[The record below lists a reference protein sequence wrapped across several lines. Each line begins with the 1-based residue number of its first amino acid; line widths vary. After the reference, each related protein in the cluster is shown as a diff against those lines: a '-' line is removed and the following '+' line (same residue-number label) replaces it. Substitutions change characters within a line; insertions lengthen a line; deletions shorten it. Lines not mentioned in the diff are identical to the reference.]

1 MSYSEGD
8 IVVYPRHGCC
18 KVIGTENRNDTV
30 YIKLET
36 ISELNNDLTIMIP
49 VKNLDMIGVRDVISP
64 EKADEILELLK
75 TERVEEKKMN
85 WSKRFKANQE
95 KIYSGDLEQIA
106 EVVRDLSRK
115 DADMANGEK
124 KILSQAKDILYT
136 EIAISKNMDK
146 AEIAKIFE
154 EELEEPEAKR
164 EDGQD

>member
-1 MSYSEGD
+1 MSYNEGD

-64 EKADEILELLK
+64 EKADEILELFK
-75 TERVEEKKMN
+75 TEKAEEKKMN

-146 AEIAKIFE
+146 AEIAQMFE
-154 EELEEPEAKR
+154 KELEEPEAKR

>member
-1 MSYSEGD
+1 MSYNEGD

-49 VKNLDMIGVRDVISP
+49 VKNLDMIGVRNVISP
-64 EKADEILELLK
+64 EKADEILELFK
-75 TERVEEKKMN
+75 TEKAEEKKMN

-146 AEIAKIFE
+146 AEIAEMFE
-154 EELEEPEAKR
+154 KELEEPEAKR

>member
-1 MSYSEGD
+1 MSYNEGD

-30 YIKLET
+30 YIRLET

-64 EKADEILELLK
+64 EKADEILELFK
-75 TERVEEKKMN
+75 TEKAEEKKMN

-146 AEIAKIFE
+146 AEIAEMFE
-154 EELEEPEAKR
+154 KELEEPEAKR

>member
-1 MSYSEGD
+1 
-8 IVVYPRHGCC
+8 
-18 KVIGTENRNDTV
+18 
-30 YIKLET
+30 
-36 ISELNNDLTIMIP
+36 MIP

-64 EKADEILELLK
+64 EKADEILELFK
-75 TERVEEKKMN
+75 TEKVEEKKMN

-146 AEIAKIFE
+146 AEIAEMFE
-154 EELEEPEAKR
+154 KELEEPEAKR

>member
-1 MSYSEGD
+1 MSYNEGD

-64 EKADEILELLK
+64 EKADEILELFK
-75 TERVEEKKMN
+75 TEKAEEKKMN

-136 EIAISKNMDK
+136 EIAISKKIDK
-146 AEIAKIFE
+146 AEIAEMFE
-154 EELEEPEAKR
+154 KELEEPEAKR

>member
-1 MSYSEGD
+1 MSYNEGD

-36 ISELNNDLTIMIP
+36 ISELNNDLTIRIP

-146 AEIAKIFE
+146 AEIAKMFE

>member
-146 AEIAKIFE
+146 AEIAKMFE

>member
-18 KVIGTENRNDTV
+18 KVIGTENRNGTV

-64 EKADEILELLK
+64 EKADKILELLK
-75 TERVEEKKMN
+75 TEKVEEKKMN

>member
-1 MSYSEGD
+1 MSYNEGD

-146 AEIAKIFE
+146 AEIAKMFE

>member
-1 MSYSEGD
+1 MSYNEGD

-64 EKADEILELLK
+64 EKADEILELFK
-75 TERVEEKKMN
+75 TEKVEEKKMN

-146 AEIAKIFE
+146 AEIAEMFE
-154 EELEEPEAKR
+154 KELEEPEAKW

>member
-1 MSYSEGD
+1 MSYNEGD

-64 EKADEILELLK
+64 EKADEILELFK
-75 TERVEEKKMN
+75 TEKAEEKKMN

-146 AEIAKIFE
+146 AEIAEMFE
-154 EELEEPEAKR
+154 KELEEPEAKR

>member
-1 MSYSEGD
+1 MSYNEGD

-75 TERVEEKKMN
+75 TERAEEKKMN

-146 AEIAKIFE
+146 AEIAEMFE
-154 EELEEPEAKR
+154 KELEEPEAKR

>member
-1 MSYSEGD
+1 MSYNEGD

-30 YIKLET
+30 YIRLET

-64 EKADEILELLK
+64 EKADEILELFK
-75 TERVEEKKMN
+75 TEKVEEKKMN

-146 AEIAKIFE
+146 AEIAEMFE
-154 EELEEPEAKR
+154 KELEEPEAKR

>member
-1 MSYSEGD
+1 MSYNEGD

-64 EKADEILELLK
+64 EKADEILELFK
-75 TERVEEKKMN
+75 TEKVEEKKMN

-146 AEIAKIFE
+146 AEIAEMFE
-154 EELEEPEAKR
+154 KELEEPEAKR

>member
-64 EKADEILELLK
+64 EKADKILELLK

>member
-1 MSYSEGD
+1 MSYNEGD

-49 VKNLDMIGVRDVISP
+49 VKNLEMIGVRDVISP

-146 AEIAKIFE
+146 AEIAKMFE

>member
-1 MSYSEGD
+1 MSYNEGD

-49 VKNLDMIGVRDVISP
+49 VKNLEMIGVRDVISP

-75 TERVEEKKMN
+75 TERAEEKKMN

-146 AEIAKIFE
+146 AEIAKMFD
-154 EELEEPEAKR
+154 EELEEPEEKR

>member
-1 MSYSEGD
+1 MSYNEGD

-36 ISELNNDLTIMIP
+36 ISELNNDLMIMIP

-146 AEIAKIFE
+146 AEIAKMFE

>member
-1 MSYSEGD
+1 MSYNEGD

-49 VKNLDMIGVRDVISP
+49 VKNLEMIGVRDVISP
-64 EKADEILELLK
+64 EKADEILELFK
-75 TERVEEKKMN
+75 TEKAEEKKMN

-146 AEIAKIFE
+146 AEIAEMFE
-154 EELEEPEAKR
+154 KELEEPEAKR

>member
-1 MSYSEGD
+1 MSYNEGD

-75 TERVEEKKMN
+75 TGSVEEKKMN

-146 AEIAKIFE
+146 AEIAKMFE
-154 EELEEPEAKR
+154 KELEEPEAKR

>member
-1 MSYSEGD
+1 MSYNEGD

-64 EKADEILELLK
+64 EKADEILELFK
-75 TERVEEKKMN
+75 TEKAEEKKMN

-146 AEIAKIFE
+146 SEIAEMFE
-154 EELEEPEAKR
+154 KELEEPEAKR

>member
-1 MSYSEGD
+1 MSYNEGD

-18 KVIGTENRNDTV
+18 RVIGTENRNDTV

-64 EKADEILELLK
+64 EKADEILELFK
-75 TERVEEKKMN
+75 TEKAEEKKMN

-146 AEIAKIFE
+146 AEIAEMFE
-154 EELEEPEAKR
+154 KELEEPEAKR

>member
-1 MSYSEGD
+1 MSYNEGD

-64 EKADEILELLK
+64 EKADEILELFK
-75 TERVEEKKMN
+75 TEKAEEKKMN

-95 KIYSGDLEQIA
+95 KIYSGDLEQID

-146 AEIAKIFE
+146 AEIAEMFE
-154 EELEEPEAKR
+154 KELEEPEAKR

>member
-1 MSYSEGD
+1 MSYNEGD

-64 EKADEILELLK
+64 EKADKILELLK

-146 AEIAKIFE
+146 AEIAKMFE

>member
-1 MSYSEGD
+1 MSYNEGD

-30 YIKLET
+30 YIRLET

-64 EKADEILELLK
+64 EKADEILELFK
-75 TERVEEKKMN
+75 TEKGEEKKMN

-146 AEIAKIFE
+146 AEIAEMFE
-154 EELEEPEAKR
+154 KELEEPEAKR

>member
-1 MSYSEGD
+1 MSYNEGD

-49 VKNLDMIGVRDVISP
+49 VKNLDMIGVRNVISP

-75 TERVEEKKMN
+75 TERAEEKKMN

-146 AEIAKIFE
+146 AEIAEMFE
-154 EELEEPEAKR
+154 KELEEPEAKR

>member
-1 MSYSEGD
+1 MSYNEGD

-49 VKNLDMIGVRDVISP
+49 VKNLEMIGVRDVISP

-75 TERVEEKKMN
+75 TERAEEKKMN

-146 AEIAKIFE
+146 AEIAKMFE

>member
-1 MSYSEGD
+1 MSYNEGD

-49 VKNLDMIGVRDVISP
+49 VKNLEMIGVRNVISP
-64 EKADEILELLK
+64 EKADEILELFK
-75 TERVEEKKMN
+75 TEKVEEKKMN

-146 AEIAKIFE
+146 AEIAEMFE
-154 EELEEPEAKR
+154 KELEEPEAKR

>member
-1 MSYSEGD
+1 MSYNEGD

-49 VKNLDMIGVRDVISP
+49 VKNLEMIGVRDVISP

-146 AEIAKIFE
+146 AEIAEMFE
-154 EELEEPEAKR
+154 KELEEPEAKR

>member
-1 MSYSEGD
+1 MSYNEGD

-49 VKNLDMIGVRDVISP
+49 VKNLEMIGVRDVISP

-75 TERVEEKKMN
+75 TERAEEKKMN

-146 AEIAKIFE
+146 AEIAEMFE
-154 EELEEPEAKR
+154 KELEEPEAKR